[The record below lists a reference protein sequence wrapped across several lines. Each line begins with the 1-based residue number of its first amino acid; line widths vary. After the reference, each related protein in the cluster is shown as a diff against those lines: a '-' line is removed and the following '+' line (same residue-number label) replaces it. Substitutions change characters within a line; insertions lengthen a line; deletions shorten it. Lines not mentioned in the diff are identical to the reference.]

1 MMADSVKQRHVHHRE
16 KKEGAD
22 HDDMTSSLLHKTR
35 SNQVSYIDV
44 ETTKD
49 SFSDGTCSESGE
61 PPGEEGGCQNCGKL
75 VLTMGGVGLC
85 GAVFGI
91 AMEKSRGRGVSLS
104 PCEYV
109 YIVSEHWG
117 MLIN

>member
-1 MMADSVKQRHVHHRE
+1 MADSVKQRHVHHRE

-104 PCEYV
+104 ACEYV